1 MKYRVIQKKTK
12 TKKTKQKKQKK
23 QKKNK
28 NKKTK
33 TKKQKQNIYIFK
45 QDNPIG
51 VMTLVSMGVL

>member
-12 TKKTKQKKQKK
+12 TKKTKQKKNKN
-23 QKKNK
+23 KKNK

-33 TKKQKQNIYIFK
+33 KTKQNIYIFK
-45 QDNPIG
+45 QDNPVG

>member
-12 TKKTKQKKQKK
+12 TKKTKQKKTKT
-23 QKKNK
+23 KKNK

-33 TKKQKQNIYIFK
+33 TKKTKQNIYIFK
-45 QDNPIG
+45 QDNPVG